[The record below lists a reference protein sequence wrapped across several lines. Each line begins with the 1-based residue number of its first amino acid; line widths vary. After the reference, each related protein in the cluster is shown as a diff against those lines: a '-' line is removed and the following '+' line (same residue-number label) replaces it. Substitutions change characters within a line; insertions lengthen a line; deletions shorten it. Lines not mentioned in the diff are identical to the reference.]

1 MGSLNRYNI
10 IHKSHYNPWLV
21 QGINHL
27 KSELGLTVKG
37 SYYDPD
43 GTAIHNFPVG
53 EFFGICPVPEFTIRH
68 LKMIPSNKSND
79 RCLIS
84 TSLVEDVLQLC
95 ALPMVSV
102 RRKKLSTYQYLA
114 DMQGTKY
121 PVTSIHTK
129 KEQDKFWEIY
139 NELGLFSRAKPD
151 FVEMAKEWCLRCNTV
166 NEALGEDKFPTD
178 YYKLPELLESFYN
191 KSQNNDTYSNST
203 KTSKNV
209 SKISAALVTVDP
221 ANRPDV
227 VVNSPVPLS
236 RLVNIPP
243 RKSSNTARTPANIIS
258 NKRTHGLV
266 VSPAPIRPQPTSL
279 IQNNVPMVVK
289 KKRKLGKL
297 EKKCFRCEKFN
308 FDNMYSYLD
317 KQISKKCQFYSP
329 SLSL

>member
-10 IHKSHYNPWLV
+10 IHKSHYNPLFV

-37 SYYDPD
+37 LYYNPD
-43 GTAIHNFPVG
+43 GTAIHNFPAG

-139 NELGLFSRAKPD
+139 NELELYSSRAKPN

-166 NEALGEDKFPTD
+166 NEALGEDRFPTD

-191 KSQNNDTYSNST
+191 KSQNNDTYNNST

-209 SKISAALVTVDP
+209 PKISAALVTVDP
-221 ANRPDV
+221 VNRPDV
-227 VVNSPVPLS
+227 VINSPVPLS
-236 RLVNIPP
+236 RLANISP
-243 RKSSNTARTPANIIS
+243 RQSSNAARTPTNIIT
-258 NKRTHGLV
+258 NKRTHSLV

-289 KKRKLGKL
+289 KKKTRESRKKVLQ
-297 EKKCFRCEKFN
+297 
-308 FDNMYSYLD
+308 M
-317 KQISKKCQFYSP
+317 
-329 SLSL
+329 